1 VVACGWTLDTGC
13 DPNWAG
19 YPDEVK
25 TRATDWA
32 TGILDALTGHR
43 YEQCPVILR
52 PCGRR
57 CGRLNGYMVWP
68 VTMTGSSGALAP
80 WMVPYVDNGVWR
92 NCGCTGGCSC
102 EARCQAFMPFPVARV
117 DQVMDQGTVLDPSA
131 YRLDNGRILVRT
143 DGDCWQECQDY
154 NLPDTDPNTWSVTLT
169 PGELLPRMGQIAA
182 GELAS
187 QFAKACVGAGDCQ
200 LPAELVSL
208 TRNGVQLEM
217 PDPATL
223 VDNGLTGLFNVD
235 LFLRAANPGRLK
247 ARPRVF
253 SSDLPRDRQVT
264 A

>member
-1 VVACGWTLDTGC
+1 
-13 DPNWAG
+13 
-19 YPDEVK
+19 
-25 TRATDWA
+25 
-32 TGILDALTGHR
+32 
-43 YEQCPVILR
+43 
-52 PCGRR
+52 
-57 CGRLNGYMVWP
+57 
-68 VTMTGSSGALAP
+68 GALAP

-92 NCGCTGGCSC
+92 NCGCTGGCTCS
-102 EARCQAFMPFPVARV
+102 ARCEAFMPFPVARV

-131 YRLDNGRILVRT
+131 YRLDNGRILVRV

-154 NLPDTDPNTWSVTLT
+154 NLPATEPGTWSVTVT

-187 QFAKACVGAGDCQ
+187 QFAKACVGAGDCA

-235 LFLRAANPGRLK
+235 LFLRAVNPGRLK

-264 A
+264 L